1 MFPSG
6 RAEEKKQK
14 IMKLQ
19 FHHSDADEGDT
30 RLAWE
35 KVGLYFRVLN

>member
-6 RAEEKKQK
+6 RAEKKKQK
-14 IMKLQ
+14 LMKLQ

-30 RLAWE
+30 HLAWE
-35 KVGLYFRVLN
+35 KGGSLF